1 MKHPFA
7 ILLISTA
14 AALGALRLSS
24 AQERAIQVIHGT
36 FEARISGYCRS
47 VTERDALSGPSGDF
61 RVRRG
66 GTLTASG
73 NRHTIFV
80 DEGAAVRV
88 TGQANVI
95 FVSRG
100 GEAIIDGRR
109 HQVFTEM
116 GARVTILGQAA
127 IATVGELDLR
137 LNRNA
142 DECR

>member
-1 MKHPFA
+1 MKH
-7 ILLISTA
+7 ILATLLLSIA
-14 AALGALRLSS
+14 AALGASRLSS
-24 AQERAIQVIHGT
+24 AQERGIQVIHGPY
-36 FEARISGYCRS
+36 EARISGYCRS
-47 VTERDALSGPSGDF
+47 VTERDAQSGQSGDF

-66 GTLTASG
+66 GKLTASG

-80 DEGAAVRV
+80 DDGAEVRV

-137 LNRNA
+137 LNRHA
-142 DECR
+142 EECR